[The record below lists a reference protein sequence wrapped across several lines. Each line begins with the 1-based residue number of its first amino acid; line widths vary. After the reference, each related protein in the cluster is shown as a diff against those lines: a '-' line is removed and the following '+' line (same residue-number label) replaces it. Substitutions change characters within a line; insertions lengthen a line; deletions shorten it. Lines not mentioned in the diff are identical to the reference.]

1 MDNNVIKIDSLG
13 RLLIPK
19 AIRELLHLESE
30 ISFSINADKGTITLY
45 NRKYYG
51 IKESIETRLK
61 NKSIGG
67 SERNFLEKL
76 LKNYNE

>member
-1 MDNNVIKIDSLG
+1 MDNNVIKIDNLG
-13 RLLIPK
+13 RIIIPK

-30 ISFSINADKGTITLY
+30 ISFSINAGKGIITLY

>member
-1 MDNNVIKIDSLG
+1 MNNFLKIDNLG
-13 RLLIPK
+13 RIVIPK
-19 AIRELLHLESE
+19 SIRELLHLESE

-61 NKSIGG
+61 NKGIGG

-76 LKNYNE
+76 LKNYDE

>member
-1 MDNNVIKIDSLG
+1 MDNNVIKIDNLG
-13 RLLIPK
+13 RIIIPK

-30 ISFSINADKGTITLY
+30 ISFSINADKGIITLY